1 MPTAHSPSSLS
12 ATMHHLSAAL
22 RDLLSSAFPCLS
34 PSHRAMSAP
43 NDVLYFPKE
52 ESAYNVTGWAGFVL
66 FTPTPSEERPRIASI
81 EHCKRKRGVF
91 HEFLIIRFEYPVLDA
106 PPLTV
111 PIIVER
117 TIDTSLLPKDKIRPG
132 ADLSRENGSRFSALF
147 HSSSSSRLSLSPSSV
162 ASSSSSSLTPPAFDR
177 IIIPPNGAPVSK
189 IDRHARHP
197 YEHCRKLTFNKR
209 FTDYDLAAL
218 LLALQEYAPDY
229 ALLSRQCYWYATVIY
244 DFFRERLIGLGN
256 EDGKEVEF
264 NVDNL
269 KDERGRFLTIFT
281 IQPPE
286 PPLGKIKSE
295 FEKQLAALLDERARE
310 DHPAAKWVRS
320 QEEARAAIAKA
331 EEEAAARERAEAAAK
346 EEAAARERAEA
357 ARDSAEAA
365 AKEEAAARVEAEATA
380 KAAEAAATAAEAAAT
395 AAAATATAAA
405 AAATAAAAAAKAA
418 DARAVAAEAAAEAEA
433 AARALLDDEV
443 ALLRQQLAALNH
455 AGPSPAA

>member
-1 MPTAHSPSSLS
+1 
-12 ATMHHLSAAL
+12 MHHLLAAL

-34 PSHRAMSAP
+34 PSHRAMSSP

-52 ESAYNVTGWAGFVL
+52 EFIYNVTGWAGFVL
-66 FTPTPSEERPRIASI
+66 FTPTPSEDRPRIASI

-91 HEFLIIRFEYPVLDA
+91 HEFLIIQFEYPVLGA

-117 TIDTSLLPKDKIRPG
+117 TIETSQLPKDKIRPG
-132 ADLSRENGSRFSALF
+132 ADLSHENGSRFSALF
-147 HSSSSSRLSLSPSSV
+147 QSSSSSRLSLSPSSA
-162 ASSSSSSLTPPAFDR
+162 ASSSSSSLATPAFDR
-177 IIIPPNGAPVSK
+177 IIIPPNGAPVGK
-189 IDRHARHP
+189 IDRHARRP
-197 YEHCRKLTFNKR
+197 YKTCRKLTFNKR

-256 EDGKEVEF
+256 EDGEEVEY

-320 QEEARAAIAKA
+320 QEETRAAIAKA

-357 ARDSAEAA
+357 AAKEEAAARERAEAAAEEEAAARVEAEAA

-380 KAAEAAATAAEAAAT
+380 KAAEAAAEAAE
-395 AAAATATAAA
+395 

-418 DARAVAAEAAAEAEA
+418 DARAAAAEAAAEAEA